1 MGPLAG
7 VRVLDLSRLLPG
19 PYATFLLAHLGA
31 EIIKVEDPKGGDYA
45 RWYPPLFGEPP
56 TGASF
61 QALNQGKRSVALDL
75 KQPEAKVALRAL
87 VARADVLVDSF
98 RPGVLERL
106 DLDPL
111 QLMAEHP
118 RLIYCAITG
127 FGRTGPDA
135 QRPGHDLGYVARA
148 GVLGLSGP
156 AAHPVAPGVQ
166 IADIGA
172 ALVAVAGINAAL
184 LLRAQTG
191 RGSVVDASLLEA
203 ALNFAAFPFSAFA
216 AGETPQR
223 GQELLDGSR
232 PCYGVY
238 RCRDGFLAVSAL
250 EPKFWQAFLQVVEL
264 PHLLGSALD
273 LGEAGER
280 VKREI
285 EDRLLTRTRAEW
297 MALFNGVEACVEPI
311 SSSLQEVAQDPQVM
325 ARGALSPLGVQTP
338 IRVHDPLASW
348 APTALSPAPALG
360 AHTRDV
366 LEEAGLPAEL
376 VDRLVAGSAF

>member
-19 PYATFLLAHLGA
+19 PYATFLLAQLGA
-31 EIIKVEDPKGGDYA
+31 EVIKVEDPKGGDYA
-45 RWYPPLFGEPP
+45 RWYPPLVGEPP
-56 TGASF
+56 AGASF
-61 QALNQGKRSVALDL
+61 RALNQGKRSVALDL
-75 KQPEAKVALRAL
+75 KQPEARVALRAL

-106 DLDPL
+106 ELDPL
-111 QLMAEHP
+111 ALMAEHP

-127 FGRTGPDA
+127 FGREGPAA
-135 QRPGHDLGYVARA
+135 QRPGHDLGYLARA

-156 AAHPVAPGVQ
+156 ADHPVPPGVQ

-184 LLRAQTG
+184 LQRTQTG
-191 RGSVVDASLLEA
+191 RGAVVDTSLLEA
-203 ALNFAAFPFSAFA
+203 AMSFAAFSFSAFA
-216 AGETPQR
+216 AGEVPQR
-223 GQELLDGSR
+223 GHELLDGSR
-232 PCYGVY
+232 PCYAVY

-250 EPKFWQAFLQVVEL
+250 EPKFWQVFLQITEL

-273 LGEAGER
+273 LGEAGEQ
-280 VKREI
+280 VKQEI
-285 EDRLLTRTRAEW
+285 QARLLTRTRAEW
-297 MALFNGVEACVEPI
+297 MALFDGLEACVEPI
-311 SSSLQEVAQDPQVM
+311 SSLPEVAQDLQVV

-338 IRVHDPLASW
+338 IRVHDPDRPWGPL
-348 APTALSPAPALG
+348 PLSPAPALG
-360 AHTRDV
+360 ADTREV

-376 VDRLVAGSAF
+376 VDGLAAGSPF

>member
-19 PYATFLLAHLGA
+19 PYATFLLAQLGA
-31 EIIKVEDPKGGDYA
+31 EVIKVEDPKGGDYA
-45 RWYPPLFGEPP
+45 RWYPPLAGDPP

-61 QALNQGKRSVALDL
+61 RALNQGKRSVALDL
-75 KQPEAKVALRAL
+75 KQPEARVALRAL
-87 VARADVLVDSF
+87 VARTDVLVDSF

-106 DLDPL
+106 DLDPIA
-111 QLMAEHP
+111 LMGEHP

-127 FGRTGPDA
+127 FGRTGPQA
-135 QRPGHDLGYVARA
+135 QRPGHDLGYIARA
-148 GVLGLSGP
+148 GALGLSGP
-156 AAHPVAPGVQ
+156 ASQPVAPGVQ

-184 LLRAQTG
+184 LSRARTG

-203 ALNFAAFPFSAFA
+203 AMSFASFPFSAFL

-250 EPKFWQAFLQVVEL
+250 EPKFWQAFLTVVEL
-264 PHLLGSALD
+264 PHLLPSALD

-297 MALFNGVEACVEPI
+297 MAHFDQVEACVEPI
-311 SSSLQEVAQDPQVM
+311 SSLEEVAQDPQVV
-325 ARGALSPLGVQTP
+325 ARGALSATGVQTP
-338 IRVHDPLASW
+338 IRVHDPGTTW
-348 APTALSPAPALG
+348 APTPLSAAPALG
-360 AHTRDV
+360 AHTRAV
-366 LEEAGLPAEL
+366 LEEAGLSAEL
-376 VDRLVAGSAF
+376 VDRLAAGSPF